1 MAGKRLGRTHIQNAV
16 SDDGAAGWTAKGA
29 ALVIA
34 HPGHELRVH
43 HWLER
48 ARPVTFVLTDGSGHT
63 DRSRLAATT
72 AILERAGAT
81 RGAIYGAMS
90 DRELYQAIL

>member
-1 MAGKRLGRTHIQNAV
+1 MFFRLAIASERTTFPNAMPDNF
-16 SDDGAAGWTAKGA
+16 SNAWAEQSA

-34 HPGHELRVH
+34 HPGHELRIH

-63 DRSRLAATT
+63 DHSRIEFHHDRPRSCGRAAWRD
-72 AILERAGAT
+72 L
-81 RGAIYGAMS
+81 RGNVGS
-90 DRELYQAIL
+90 